1 MSHLKVDVD
10 NRRPLPMKEL
20 VARFTRANVRMLW
33 LSQTRSPSGRGWHIR
48 IGLVRR
54 PRSNY
59 ETVALQLLAG
69 SDPRRESYNI
79 NRVRTLRHVSPFWR
93 TRWNVL
99 YGRMGAK

>member
-20 VARFTRANVRMLW
+20 IARFARANVRILW

-48 IGLVRR
+48 MQLARR
-54 PRSNY
+54 PGNA

-79 NRVRTLRHVSPFWR
+79 NRVRTLRYVSPFWR

-99 YGRMGAK
+99 YGRMGKQ